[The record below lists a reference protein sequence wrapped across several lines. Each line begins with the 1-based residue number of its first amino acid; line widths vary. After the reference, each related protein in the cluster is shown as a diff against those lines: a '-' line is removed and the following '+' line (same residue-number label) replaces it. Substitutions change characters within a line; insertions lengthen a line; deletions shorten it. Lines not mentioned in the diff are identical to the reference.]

1 MSNMVTEMGPLY
13 ELQHQQFTSQ
23 DKSSSSMNYKREVSG
38 EGSEQNSGMDYKR
51 EAVLAGQ

>member
-23 DKSSSSMNYKREVSG
+23 DKSSSSMNYKRE
-38 EGSEQNSGMDYKR
+38 GSEQNSGMDYKR

>member
-38 EGSEQNSGMDYKR
+38 DGSEQNSGMDYKR